1 MINNTTAAIRKLK
14 LKILS
19 VASHR
24 HVVSFLK
31 VGVVVGADRLIS
43 PPPPK
48 KIGKFANHENPN
60 P

>member
-31 VGVVVGADRLIS
+31 VGVVVGADRLT

>member
-19 VASHR
+19 VASH
-24 HVVSFLK
+24 VVIVFESW
-31 VGVVVGADRLIS
+31 GWGGGRS
-43 PPPPK
+43 THPK
-48 KIGKFANHENPN
+48 KKGKFASHENPN

>member
-31 VGVVVGADRLIS
+31 VGVGVGADRLI
-43 PPPPK
+43 PPPQK
-48 KIGKFANHENPN
+48 KEGKFANHENPN

>member
-31 VGVVVGADRLIS
+31 VGVGVGADRLI
-43 PPPPK
+43 PPPK
-48 KIGKFANHENPN
+48 KGKFANHENPN

>member
-31 VGVVVGADRLIS
+31 VGVVVGADRRI
-43 PPPPK
+43 PPPQ

>member
-14 LKILS
+14 LKIRS

-24 HVVSFLK
+24 HVVSFFI
-31 VGVVVGADRLIS
+31 VGVGVGADRLI

-48 KIGKFANHENPN
+48 KGKFANHENPN